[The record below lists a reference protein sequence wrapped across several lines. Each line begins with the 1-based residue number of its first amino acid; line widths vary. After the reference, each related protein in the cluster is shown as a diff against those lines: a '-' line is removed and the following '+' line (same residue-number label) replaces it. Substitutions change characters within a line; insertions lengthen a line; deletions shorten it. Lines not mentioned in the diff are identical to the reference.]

1 MIALYV
7 LQNFSLATF
16 DDIGRLDTVLRTE
29 NQTLQQLWEDATF
42 GVEDY
47 GIQYVY
53 SFTTGNWSSAKVR
66 VRSEVEPR
74 DTYHKTLFFHRKA
87 LSHQMPTADVFA

>member
-1 MIALYV
+1 MWWLRVNDSAL

-66 VRSEVEPR
+66 VRWRFE
-74 DTYHKTLFFHRKA
+74 
-87 LSHQMPTADVFA
+87 